1 MRLFRL
7 KNLVFSAD
15 MQPAFPS
22 LPQCGTAR
30 HRVRRYKSIKLARR
44 RGSHAMF
51 GIFSPLY
58 PYIAVQI
65 LHLLGLDGLIA
76 PALPELA
83 GVRVMEV
90 LPALR
95 SLFVTEGH
103 ESFFGDAADSLI
115 HLFDLTFFL

>member
-15 MQPAFPS
+15 MQPAFPL
-22 LPQCGTAR
+22 LPNVE
-30 HRVRRYKSIKLARR
+30 RVDIECEDIGPLNWQDDVD
-44 RGSHAMF
+44 HTQWLE
-51 GIFSPLY
+51 FSR
-58 PYIAVQI
+58 PYIRI
-65 LHLLGLDGLIA
+65 SLSDLLGLDGLIA
-76 PALPELA
+76 PALPELT

-95 SLFVTEGH
+95 SLFVTEDH
-103 ESFFGDAADSLI
+103 ESFFGEAADSLI